1 MVDKLNASM
10 NKIKT
15 IFPYRSNGLWKLNE
29 YDDEEYDLK
38 DIGFSEDDIES
49 LSFSSAIDKIL
60 GHIGIKADKIKITF
74 SINNKFPGHDVKFHY
89 LMKDPFD
96 DGQFYTTYDDNF
108 DFELVL
114 CPSILAWFG
123 IDGYDDVEKI
133 YMKFEEYK

>member
-1 MVDKLNASM
+1 MVDKGNDSM

-29 YDDEEYDLK
+29 FDNEEYDLK
-38 DIGFSEDDIES
+38 DMGFSEDDIES

-74 SINNKFPGHDVKFHY
+74 SINNKFPGHDVKLEY
-89 LMKDPFD
+89 LVMNPWDEGD
-96 DGQFYTTYDDNF
+96 FYSIYDDNF
-108 DFELVL
+108 DFELFL

-123 IDGYDDVEKI
+123 IPSYDEKNI
-133 YMKFEEYK
+133 YMKFEKYK